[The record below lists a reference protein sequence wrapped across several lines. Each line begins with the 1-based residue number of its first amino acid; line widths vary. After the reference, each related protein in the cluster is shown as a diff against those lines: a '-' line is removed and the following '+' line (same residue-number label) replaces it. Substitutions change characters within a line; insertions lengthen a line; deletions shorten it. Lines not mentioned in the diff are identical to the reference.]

1 MAVRGFGRTMMTG
14 WRVVAVFIALSMA
27 AAFGITLLMTPVYE
41 SRAQMFVSTPN
52 QTFRQDEYRADLF
65 SQQRIAAYAELVKG
79 NLLASTVVADL
90 ALDLSPAE
98 LAQKVTVSYSADNVV
113 FDIVATDSS
122 PELAHDIANTMAIEL
137 STVVAQLEAPED
149 GETPAAAVG
158 IRKQPEVS
166 SAPISPDTAR
176 YLLCGAAVGLLIG
189 IAAVLARHRSRT
201 AGR

>member
-1 MAVRGFGRTMMTG
+1 MMTG
-14 WRVVAVFIALSMA
+14 WRVVAVSIALSMA

-90 ALDLSPAE
+90 ALDFSPAE

-149 GETPAAAVG
+149 GGTPAAAVG
-158 IRKQPEVS
+158 IRNQPEVS